1 MPEFHLSIMHKFY
14 RKISA
19 ILAGLVFL
27 TSGLSKL
34 GNVFFFQQLIV
45 DYGLNHLN
53 ILAPF
58 IILFEIFIGALLIFR
73 IHVRAVSFIATIV
86 VIIFT
91 CAYTYAWHW
100 HGITDCGCFGNY
112 MPIKSTP
119 LTTYSRN
126 ITLTILL
133 ILAIIYD
140 DHHKETEKWKVITL
154 GTILLSATFLAG
166 MTYKPLAFV
175 NKSHPYENTAINNTP
190 LNRYNTAQPY
200 ESELIMFFTYGCPH
214 CINSMQNFMAWEN
227 DNAVDHTT
235 AYVLTDSINMQTDS
249 LKALF
254 CERFPTIHV
263 KEISTDSCNFIN
275 AFPTSFLIR
284 HDTIKYIMV
293 GELPSHYLFQ

>member
-1 MPEFHLSIMHKFY
+1 MVYIKRIP
-14 RKISA
+14 A
-19 ILAGLVFL
+19 ILAGIILIWA
-27 TSGLSKL
+27 GLSKL
-34 GNVFFFQQLIV
+34 GDVALFQHLIIE
-45 DYGLNHLN
+45 YGLGGLN
-53 ILAPF
+53 VLAPF
-58 IILFEIFIGALLIFR
+58 IIIIEILIGSLLILDIRETF
-73 IHVRAVSFIATIV
+73 VSSIAIAIIIV
-86 VIIFT
+86 FT

-126 ITLTILL
+126 IILTILL

-140 DHHKETEKWKVITL
+140 GHHKETEKWKVITL
-154 GTILLSATFLAG
+154 GTILFSATFLAG

-284 HDTIKYIMV
+284 HDTIQYIMV